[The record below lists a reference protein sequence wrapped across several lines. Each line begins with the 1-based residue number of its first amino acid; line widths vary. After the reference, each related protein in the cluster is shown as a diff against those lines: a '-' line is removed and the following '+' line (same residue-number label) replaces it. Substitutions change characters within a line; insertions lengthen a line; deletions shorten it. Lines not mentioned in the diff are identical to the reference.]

1 MGILDWLVLSL
12 TLSLIAIYGW
22 WKTRRQ
28 NGIKD
33 YILGQQDQRWW
44 QVGLAVMATQ
54 ASAITFI
61 STTGQG
67 YSDGLRFIQFY
78 FGLPLAMIIICVW
91 FIPAFYKVNVYTA
104 YEFLEKRFDLRTRL
118 FAATVFLLQRGLA
131 AGITLYAP
139 SIILSSVL
147 GWDLRLTHVSCG
159 ILVVIYTVSGGS
171 RAVSVTQ
178 IQQMAVIFVGMV
190 IALGIMIMHLPVGWD
205 LNKSL
210 HLAGAMGK
218 VNPLDFSFNLKERYN
233 LWSGI
238 TGGLFVALA
247 YFGTDQSQVQRYLT
261 GKDIAQSRMGLVF
274 NGLLKIPMQF
284 FILITGVLLFV
295 FMQFQGV
302 PLSYNKNVETQL
314 RQKSPDDFA
323 RLNEQNLEI
332 NKAKLELLN
341 QFTPEKIIQLSELNN
356 RQQKTRIEAAHV
368 VQEKFPDFETNDKDY
383 IFLHYIMNYLPEGI
397 IGLLIAVIFCA
408 AMSSIAAELNAL
420 AGTTYV
426 DFYKRLSGRSVKINH
441 ELLLMRS
448 ITVFW
453 GVVALSFAFYANLF
467 DNLIQMIN
475 ILGSVFYGSV
485 LGIFLVAFLFKKI
498 KGGSVFPAACLAQ
511 MIVFALYLYSDI
523 GFLWYNVAGV
533 CAVLI
538 FSIVFH
544 NLRKLAV

>member
-22 WKTRRQ
+22 WKTRAQ
-28 NGIKD
+28 DGIRD
-33 YILGQQDQRWW
+33 YLLGQQDQRWW

-104 YEFLEKRFDLRTRL
+104 YEYLEKRFDLRTRI
-118 FAATVFLLQRGLA
+118 FAASVFLLQRGLA

-139 SIILSSVL
+139 SIILSSVM

-159 ILVVIYTVSGGS
+159 ILVVMYTVSGGS

-178 IQQMAVIFVGMV
+178 IQQMAVIFIGMV
-190 IALGIMIMHLPVGWD
+190 IALGVMIVHMPVGWD

-233 LWSGI
+233 LWSGL

-261 GKDIAQSRMGLVF
+261 GKNIAQSRMGLVY

-302 PLSYNKNVETQL
+302 PLSYNKNVEKEL
-314 RQKSPDDFA
+314 RQRAPDDFK
-323 RLNEQNLEI
+323 RLSEQNLEI
-332 NKAKLELLN
+332 NRVKSELLN
-341 QFTPEKIIQLSELNN
+341 QFTPEKLTQLSELNS
-356 RQQKTRIEAAHV
+356 RQQTTRIEAAQIV
-368 VQEKFPDFETNDKDY
+368 KKNSPDFETNDKDY
-383 IFLHYIMNYLPEGI
+383 IFLHYIINFLPEGLV
-397 IGLLIAVIFCA
+397 GLLIAVIFCA

-426 DFYKRLSGRSVKINH
+426 DFYKRLSGRSVKIQH

-453 GVVALSFAFYANLF
+453 GIVALSFAFYASLF

-485 LGIFLVAFLFKKI
+485 LGIFLVAFLLKKI
-498 KGGSVFPAACLAQ
+498 KGVSVFPAACLAQ
-511 MIVFALYLYSDI
+511 ILVFVLYFYTDI

-533 CAVLI
+533 CAVI
-538 FSIVFH
+538 FFSIVIHF
-544 NLRKLAV
+544 LRRSAD